1 MLTIRTKRISGQ
13 FTIVSLVMTLVMLVV
28 YSQLYP
34 TIEGYITVLIGESDP
49 ATATLLSL
57 LPFFIAIAI
66 IMSVIWYIVPQRNP

>member
-1 MLTIRTKRISGQ
+1 MLTIRRKRISGQ

-34 TIEGYITVLIGESDP
+34 TIEGYIQTLIGESDP
-49 ATATLLSL
+49 ATATLLGL

-66 IMSVIWYIVPQRNP
+66 IMSVIWYIVPQRNQ